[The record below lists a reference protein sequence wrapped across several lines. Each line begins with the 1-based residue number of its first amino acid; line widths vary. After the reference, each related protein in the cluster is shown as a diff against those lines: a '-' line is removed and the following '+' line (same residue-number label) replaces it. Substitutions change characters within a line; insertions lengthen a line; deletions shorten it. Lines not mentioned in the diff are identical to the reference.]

1 MKFDMLYLIQ
11 LVSIF
16 SIATYIYIYAL
27 KAMFIR
33 IRGNLIKSFL
43 II

>member
-16 SIATYIYIYAL
+16 SIATYIYAL